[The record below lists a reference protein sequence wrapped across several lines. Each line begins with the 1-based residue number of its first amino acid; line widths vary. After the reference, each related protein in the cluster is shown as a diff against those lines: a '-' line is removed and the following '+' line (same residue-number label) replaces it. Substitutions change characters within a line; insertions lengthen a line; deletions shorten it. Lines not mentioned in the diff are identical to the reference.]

1 MRETSLTNIAI
12 SYMDEVGDYLRWGE
26 DVAHAILLRLH
37 VEGVM
42 LIGLGSP
49 EEASRRLRGRSLRG
63 DALDGVVGEQAHL
76 LDAELLED
84 LSADAVVTFVSLVT
98 EVEVRFD
105 GV

>member
-1 MRETSLTNIAI
+1 M
-12 SYMDEVGDYLRWGE
+12 GE
-26 DVAHAILLRLH
+26 DVAHTILLRLH

-42 LIGLGSP
+42 LIGLDLQRKRLDDF
-49 EEASRRLRGRSLRG
+49 EAVAFEA
-63 DALDGVVGEQAHL
+63 DALDGVIGEQAHL

>member
-1 MRETSLTNIAI
+1 M
-12 SYMDEVGDYLRWGE
+12 
-26 DVAHAILLRLH
+26 AHTILLRLH

-42 LIGLGSP
+42 LIGLDLQRKRLDDF
-49 EEASRRLRGRSLRG
+49 EAVAFEAY
-63 DALDGVVGEQAHL
+63 ALDGVVGEQAHL